1 MDGDNQ
7 TLIEMLELLYYNSDA
22 DTTKPIHQIIEDLLD
37 TKPEIVTKP
46 VMTSSMETDE
56 QTGSTGVTS
65 ENVTQDERV
74 MTSQNTMKSTT
85 EVMNEEHVMQTT
97 TGMTS
102 QRDVESVLNFVVIVG
117 MTVLILGFAMFFFWK
132 KMLVSI

>member
-1 MDGDNQ
+1 
-7 TLIEMLELLYYNSDA
+7 MLELLYYNSDA

-56 QTGSTGVTS
+56 QIGSTGVTS

-117 MTVLILGFAMFFFWK
+117 MTVLILGFAMFCFWK
-132 KMLVSI
+132 KMLGSV

>member
-56 QTGSTGVTS
+56 QIGSTGVTS